1 MNNAQPVEIRY
12 ATMDDLEA
20 IRALY
25 HAVTLQGTG
34 IARRTEEV
42 TEQYIRGFIRNSLE
56 RGIVLVAQEAVNG
69 LLVAEVHS
77 YRMEPKVFSHV
88 LSELTIV
95 VHPAYQQYGI
105 GRHLFQSLLKEVED
119 RHPSIL
125 RVELVAKETN
135 DRAIR
140 FYEQLGFVQ
149 EGRFERRIT
158 SDNGGFEADIPMAW
172 FNPAFEPHPDPPA
185 RRDKFS

>member
-1 MNNAQPVEIRY
+1 MNLMQPVEIRY
-12 ATMDDLEA
+12 ATIDDLEA

-42 TEQYIRGFIRNSLE
+42 TEQYIRGFIQKSIE
-56 RGIVLVAQEAVNG
+56 RGIILVAQESVNG
-69 LLVAEVHS
+69 LLVAEVHT
-77 YRMEPKVFSHV
+77 YRMEPQVFSHV

-105 GRHLFQSLLKEVED
+105 GRNIFQSLLKQVED
-119 RHPSIL
+119 HYPSIL

-135 DRAIR
+135 DRAIH

-172 FNPAFEPHPDPPA
+172 FNPGFEPHPDPLLKE
-185 RRDKFS
+185 RE

>member
-1 MNNAQPVEIRY
+1 MNTIQPVEIRY
-12 ATMDDLEA
+12 ATLDDMEA
-20 IRALY
+20 VQALY

-42 TEQYIRGFIRNSLE
+42 TEQYIRGFIQKSLE
-56 RGIVLVAQEAVNG
+56 RGIILVAQEAVSG
-69 LLVAEVHS
+69 QLVAEVHT

-105 GRHLFQSLLKEVED
+105 GRNIFQALLKEVED
-119 RHPSIL
+119 HHPDIL
-125 RVELVAKETN
+125 RVELVAKESN

-149 EGRFERRIT
+149 EGRFERRIV
-158 SDNGGFEADIPMAW
+158 SDGGGFEADIPMAW
-172 FNPAFEPHPDPPA
+172 FRTSP
-185 RRDKFS
+185 